1 MMREER
7 NKIDRLLESF
17 YAGTTSPQEEL
28 ELYCLLEG
36 LPDAAPYHSD
46 LQLLWA
52 LIGLPERE
60 TAMEDDSDKVLLEKM
75 ASWEDRVRHPSRR
88 LSLRLVRYGAVACVA
103 LALAI
108 GVAVELNTV
117 GRLSS
122 NRNGIALDRDEA
134 VRETAYAM
142 ELLEY
147 CLDRGADAEGE
158 FVEMLGWEEEAL
170 YAEAAMSEEE
180 YERNTIE

>member
-36 LPDAAPYHSD
+36 LPDPAPYHSD
-46 LQLLWA
+46 LQLLRA

-60 TAMEDDSDKVLLEKM
+60 TAVEDDSDKVLLEKI

-88 LSLRLVRYGAVACVA
+88 LSLR
-103 LALAI
+103 
-108 GVAVELNTV
+108 
-117 GRLSS
+117 
-122 NRNGIALDRDEA
+122 
-134 VRETAYAM
+134 
-142 ELLEY
+142 
-147 CLDRGADAEGE
+147 
-158 FVEMLGWEEEAL
+158 
-170 YAEAAMSEEE
+170 
-180 YERNTIE
+180 